1 MFNMFRKKEQES
13 FGLKNTE
20 KYTPAFLPKNVE
32 DGHTDLSTFIVGD
45 YSLLNDAFLAA
56 RYAECES
63 KLSPLVQISDEF
75 TLGDMGDSY
84 VNAEWEFVKN
94 KHEEE
99 VAMHDLS
106 GKNILKARAVRIQE
120 LQERIP
126 KIKEKIIKRQ
136 QRIDALSDKHAK
148 HAIRIGKIMIQLGL
162 PITALAFV
170 ADFFVNTEFVQSIL
184 YSNANMLRIL
194 VVCLCLMSD
203 GTMYA
208 LGSMV
213 SKKSD
218 TQATVLYRIL
228 FTAFILLF
236 SVSVVG
242 SIAIRVGSMPMI
254 YGSFDAKGTWIS
266 NETFTVAEYA
276 LAIISSLA
284 TAVTGALS
292 FFFSVDREYSCIL
305 SDSTPNVICD
315 GTVPDFRDRG
325 YTADMVKR
333 AQLSVSA
340 DIIGQLDAAE
350 PDSDE
355 VDIAAATSLAVRK
368 LRSNQIEGRD
378 NILVY
383 YGSGVSTSGL
393 IDMTNVPICDLDIET
408 SATNL
413 ASTMNLDMTGI
424 RVVWYCC
431 GDIAGAEQNPLSNNE
446 KKIMKDF
453 YSTWLSDMGADE
465 VIFKEDTPLDGAY
478 SFDYQVSVMKTELLL
493 RSTGN
498 IIGST

>member
-1 MFNMFRKKEQES
+1 MKKMMNMMLVLGVICCMCTGCGNGEDEPVA
-13 FGLKNTE
+13 LKQP
-20 KYTPAFLPKNVE
+20 YNV
-32 DGHTDLSTFIVGD
+32 
-45 YSLLNDAFLAA
+45 SLVTVIANNNPVLDTGIDELAH
-56 RYAECES
+56 
-63 KLSPLVQISDEF
+63 IS
-75 TLGDMGDSY
+75 
-84 VNAEWEFVKN
+84 
-94 KHEEE
+94 E
-99 VAMHDLS
+99 VA
-106 GKNILKARAVRIQE
+106 
-120 LQERIP
+120 
-126 KIKEKIIKRQ
+126 
-136 QRIDALSDKHAK
+136 
-148 HAIRIGKIMIQLGL
+148 
-162 PITALAFV
+162 
-170 ADFFVNTEFVQSIL
+170 
-184 YSNANMLRIL
+184 
-194 VVCLCLMSD
+194 
-203 GTMYA
+203 GT
-208 LGSMV
+208 
-213 SKKSD
+213 
-218 TQATVLYRIL
+218 T
-228 FTAFILLF
+228 
-236 SVSVVG
+236 
-242 SIAIRVGSMPMI
+242 
-254 YGSFDAKGTWIS
+254 
-266 NETFTVAEYA
+266 
-276 LAIISSLA
+276 
-284 TAVTGALS
+284 
-292 FFFSVDREYSCIL
+292 YSCIL
-305 SDSTPNVICD
+305 SESTPNVICD

-478 SFDYQVSVMKTELLL
+478 SFDYQVSVMKTEGTQSGLSAKVVAFEDVEETEMEDVFEEVFAEGDILTFDDKSVSFLPDSTELVDTDVAMEALSYVISYMESHPEFKVMICGTTTSAGEPDSCISFSEKRAQAICSLLIEKAGIDESRIITL
-493 RSTGN
+493 GCGWSSCLYVNDRADDGNLNENAPLNRSVKLVDYN
-498 IIGST
+498 SKIASEIIQSLKAQ

>member
-1 MFNMFRKKEQES
+1 MKKMMNMMLVLGVICCMCTGCGNGEDEPVA
-13 FGLKNTE
+13 LKQP
-20 KYTPAFLPKNVE
+20 YNV
-32 DGHTDLSTFIVGD
+32 
-45 YSLLNDAFLAA
+45 SLVTVIANNNPVLDTGIDELAH
-56 RYAECES
+56 
-63 KLSPLVQISDEF
+63 IS
-75 TLGDMGDSY
+75 
-84 VNAEWEFVKN
+84 
-94 KHEEE
+94 E
-99 VAMHDLS
+99 VA
-106 GKNILKARAVRIQE
+106 
-120 LQERIP
+120 
-126 KIKEKIIKRQ
+126 
-136 QRIDALSDKHAK
+136 
-148 HAIRIGKIMIQLGL
+148 
-162 PITALAFV
+162 
-170 ADFFVNTEFVQSIL
+170 
-184 YSNANMLRIL
+184 
-194 VVCLCLMSD
+194 
-203 GTMYA
+203 GT
-208 LGSMV
+208 
-213 SKKSD
+213 
-218 TQATVLYRIL
+218 T
-228 FTAFILLF
+228 
-236 SVSVVG
+236 
-242 SIAIRVGSMPMI
+242 
-254 YGSFDAKGTWIS
+254 
-266 NETFTVAEYA
+266 
-276 LAIISSLA
+276 
-284 TAVTGALS
+284 
-292 FFFSVDREYSCIL
+292 YSCIL

-465 VIFKEDTPLDGAY
+465 VIFAC
-478 SFDYQVSVMKTELLL
+478 M
-493 RSTGN
+493 
-498 IIGST
+498 